1 MGVRDPA
8 GSRPSG
14 SPAASLVDTLGPG
27 WHAHLVRDDSGAGR
41 KAVTGD
47 AVVIGAGMAG
57 LAAARVLAHRFDR
70 VTVVDRDSLPA
81 GAESR
86 RGVPQGAHPHA
97 LLAVGRTALED
108 LFPGLTDELVEL
120 GARWIDVV
128 RDAIVWQLDGHRV
141 RAESGIN
148 VLCMSRPLLESCVR
162 RRLQALPNVEFRAD
176 TAVAGLF
183 GSPGEQVSGVELA
196 DGEKLP
202 AALVVDASGRG
213 SRSGS
218 WLREL
223 GFPAAPESVITV
235 RMHYTTRLIRGRSDR
250 LGGPGML
257 VAAESPP
264 GHRRYGA
271 AFPVEGDEW
280 FVTLGGYHGD
290 RAPTDP
296 AGFQRFAD
304 ELPEPSIAELLRGA
318 EPLRGPV
325 TYSFPASRRRH
336 FERLRQVPAGYVA
349 VGDALCSFNP
359 VYGHGMTVAALE
371 SIMLGEC
378 LDQRGSTDAS
388 LARDFYRRSAGLV
401 DVAWDM
407 AASADFAYPDTTGP
421 RPRGLAVTHWYQ
433 RRIVWA
439 THVSAEVSDAIIRVQ
454 HLLEP
459 ATILLRPTMVAKVLR
474 AARRARRAQ
483 PATTHRAAPDRSP

>member
-1 MGVRDPA
+1 
-8 GSRPSG
+8 
-14 SPAASLVDTLGPG
+14 VDTLDLS
-27 WHAHLVRDDSGAGR
+27 WHAHLVRDESGAGR
-41 KAVTGD
+41 TAVTGD

-57 LAAARVLAHRFDR
+57 LTAARVLADRFAR

-81 GAESR
+81 EAESR

-97 LLAVGRTALED
+97 LLAVGRTVLEE

-141 RAESGIN
+141 RADSGIEM
-148 VLCMSRPLLESCVR
+148 LCMSRPLLESCVR
-162 RRLQALPNVEFRAD
+162 RRLRALPNVELRSN
-176 TAVAGLF
+176 TAVAGLI
-183 GSPGEQVSGVELA
+183 GHRGRRVSGVELA
-196 DGEKLP
+196 DGGELP
-202 AALVVDASGRG
+202 ADLVVDASGRG
-213 SRSGS
+213 SRSDS
-218 WLREL
+218 WLRDL

-235 RMHYTTRLIRGRSDR
+235 RMHYTTRLVRGRLDR

-271 AFPVEGDEW
+271 AFPLEGDRW

-296 AGFQRFAD
+296 EGFQRFAD
-304 ELPEPSIAELLRGA
+304 ELPESSIAELLRGA
-318 EPLRGPV
+318 ESLSDPA

-336 FERLRQVPAGYVA
+336 FERLRLVPAGYVA
-349 VGDALCSFNP
+349 VGDAVCSFNP

-371 SIMLGEC
+371 AVTLGKC
-378 LDQRGSTDAS
+378 LDRHGSTDAS
-388 LARDFYRRSAGLV
+388 LARDFYRRSAGLIA
-401 DVAWDM
+401 VAWDM
-407 AASADFAYPDTTGP
+407 AASADFTYPDTTGP

-433 RRIVWA
+433 RRIVRA
-439 THVSAEVSDAIIRVQ
+439 THVSAEVTGAIVRVQ
-454 HLLEP
+454 HLIEP
-459 ATILLRPTMVAKVLR
+459 ATILLRPAMVAKVLR
-474 AARRARRAQ
+474 AARQARRAQ
-483 PATTHRAAPDRSP
+483 PATTRRTAPDRSR